1 MGAIKDFFTKGTL
14 FGMEPDIMAKDIP
27 PATNKGGVRDQFLR
41 NKAKQDKKKKT
52 TKKKKDLFSNVKT
65 TPAGVDTSKSSYQG
79 AAKVGKAG
87 KVGDVTAPSFGA
99 AFKIARKQFGAGK
112 TFQYKGK
119 KYTTDYAEEKA
130 KKDAEKR
137 IKRPEKKDFKFNF
150 PPYDTIGFFDEGG
163 PADQGKRVKIEFD
176 KDGNEILK
184 PIPAGKEGKGLKKL
198 PKPVRNKMGY
208 MSGGGVANGYGR
220 AVMPG
225 RGGKDPKSIK
235 VT

>member
-1 MGAIKDFFTKGTL
+1 MGAFKDFFTKGTL
-14 FGMEPDIMAKDIP
+14 FGIEPDIMAKDIP
-27 PATNKGGVRDQFLR
+27 PATNIGGVRDQFLR
-41 NKAKQDKKKKT
+41 NKAKQNKKKKT

-65 TPAGVDTSKSSYQG
+65 TPAGVDTSKSSYQA
-79 AAKVGKAG
+79 AAKIGKAG

-99 AFKIARKQFGAGK
+99 AFKIARKQLGAGK

-137 IKRPEKKDFKFNF
+137 IKRPEKKDFKFNL
-150 PPYDTIGFFDEGG
+150 PPYNTIGFFDEGG
-163 PADQGKRVKIEFD
+163 PA
-176 KDGNEILK
+176 NLK
-184 PIPAGKEGKGLKKL
+184 PVPAGKKGKGLRKL